1 MLAYLR
7 LNEHFVP
14 GHKNITKRSLED
26 DKESSP
32 LRNNI
37 MKFTRSIENLLDV
50 DFKAVRD
57 PPVDSREASTPK
69 PARRKPDFD
78 FKVPT
83 TRAKSKPET
92 KARKKIV
99 NDGE

>member
-1 MLAYLR
+1 
-7 LNEHFVP
+7 
-14 GHKNITKRSLED
+14 
-26 DKESSP
+26 
-32 LRNNI
+32 
-37 MKFTRSIENLLDV
+37 MKFIRSIENLLDV

-57 PPVDSREASTPK
+57 PPVASREATTPK
-69 PARRKPDFD
+69 PSRRQPDFE

-83 TRAKSKPET
+83 TRAKSRPES